1 MNKIWLLLLFSIY
14 VCGNP
19 ILAQNQ
25 SFKINTSLA
34 FTTEGFLGS
43 KNGLQPSESSMAK
56 FNISYNLDDLSS
68 QLAINYDEYNQL
80 TFDRSYLQYTI
91 GIATFGVGA
100 IDRHWSFSE
109 KTSLILSHN
118 ARPSKSIY
126 VKLENG
132 FENDWLPTKADWS
145 FEIFNGFT
153 EGSLNDSKSMLLGL
167 RAILSPI
174 EGLDFELLQTSQWG
188 GKGYSTGIS
197 ALSSAII
204 LDSNYESNSNINKMA
219 GFGISYS
226 IPSNKLPLRIYGQTI
241 GEDEAGS
248 LPSCLSYMAGVEWS
262 YDKIKYP
269 TIVGMETIDTRTYT
283 SEHGHCGPNS
293 MFNNN
298 TYKYTNYGKV
308 IGAEIDTESNSLELF
323 GQSQISQK
331 ININYS
337 TKFVSI
343 NDNNWAGHRLSS
355 KHQSGLINS
364 FGASWST
371 NNISFSGNIY
381 NQGFSLDKAS
391 IKSGYGASLSV
402 STIF

>member
-1 MNKIWLLLLFSIY
+1 MNKIWFLLLFSIS
-14 VCGNP
+14 VNGNP
-19 ILAQNQ
+19 VHAQNQ
-25 SFKINTSLA
+25 SFRVNTSLA
-34 FTTEGFLGS
+34 YASESFLGLQ
-43 KNGLQPSESSMAK
+43 NGLRPSESGIAK
-56 FNISYNLDDLSS
+56 FNISYDLKDLSS
-68 QLAINYDEYNQL
+68 QLSINYDEYNQFTL
-80 TFDRSYLQYTI
+80 DGSYLQYTT
-91 GIATFGVGA
+91 GIATFGVGR

-126 VKLENG
+126 LKLKNKFG
-132 FENDWLPTKADWS
+132 YDWLPSKANWS
-145 FEIFNGFT
+145 FETFNGYT
-153 EGSLNDSKSMLLGL
+153 EGSLNNSKSMLLGL
-167 RAILSPI
+167 RAILSPV

-226 IPSNKLPLRIYGQTI
+226 IPSNILPLRIYGQTI

-248 LPSCLSYMAGVEWS
+248 LPSCLSYLAGFELS

-269 TIVGMETIDTRTYT
+269 TIIGIETLDTRTYT
-283 SEHGHCGPNS
+283 SEHGHCGPNT

-308 IGAEIDTESNSLELF
+308 MGAAIDTESNSYELF

-331 ININYS
+331 LNIKYS

-343 NDNNWAGHRLSS
+343 NDNDWARHRLSS
-355 KHQSGLINS
+355 KHQSGLVNS
-364 FGASWST
+364 LGATWST

-381 NQGFSLDKAS
+381 NQGFNLDKVG